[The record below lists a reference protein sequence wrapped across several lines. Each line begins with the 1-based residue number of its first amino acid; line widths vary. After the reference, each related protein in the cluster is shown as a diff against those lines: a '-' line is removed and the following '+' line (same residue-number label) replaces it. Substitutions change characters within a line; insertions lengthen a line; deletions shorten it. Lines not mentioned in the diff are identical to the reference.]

1 MNKATQALLA
11 LIFNGRS
18 YLKKIN
24 PQWFSHLK
32 DCLTQEGLNL
42 NEQFAQ
48 TYLTAHELVKAFQ
61 ALDYR
66 AFIPDLSRVENVS
79 SQLMIN
85 IKTSIHN
92 KQLIKNMTAGQ
103 LSNEPIEGVNRKLK
117 KRNPIRK

>member
-66 AFIPDLSRVENVS
+66 AFIADLSRVENVS

-103 LSNEPIEGVNRKLK
+103 LSNGKQ
-117 KRNPIRK
+117 